1 VSVPASSQRRLGRT
15 SLRVSAL
22 GLGGGPFGN
31 LMVEADD
38 AALRAAAETALKAG
52 VTYVDTA
59 PFYGHG
65 LSEHRLGEAL
75 RGVPRNSFVLST
87 KVGRLLRPDPAAVTD
102 GPFARPLPFA
112 TVMDYSHDGA
122 LRSIE
127 DSLQRLGLARID
139 IVFIH
144 DMNARYQGDRL
155 ERRYA
160 ESMEGCFRAL
170 ARLRAEGTIRAIGVG
185 VDDVGILTRYAS
197 DGDFDCFM
205 LAGRY
210 TLLDSTALP
219 ALLPLCLRKGIG
231 VVLAGPLNSGIL
243 ATGAVPGATH
253 FYREPPPD
261 VLERVRRIEA
271 VCARHRTPL
280 QAAALQFPLAH
291 AALAGVVVGMRSARE
306 ADAAVAALAH
316 AIPRDLWREL
326 REQGLIDRDAPTPE

>member
-1 VSVPASSQRRLGRT
+1 VGASSQRRLGRT

-160 ESMEGCFRAL
+160 ESLEGCFRAL